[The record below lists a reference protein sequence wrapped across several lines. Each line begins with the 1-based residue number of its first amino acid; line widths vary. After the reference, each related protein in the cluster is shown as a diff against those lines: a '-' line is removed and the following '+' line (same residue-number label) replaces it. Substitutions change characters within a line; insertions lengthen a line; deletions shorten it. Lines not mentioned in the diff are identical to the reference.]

1 MVAKARCLCGQVTL
15 EVGAHPILS
24 TVCHCSSCQDAALI
38 FERLPGAAPILDE
51 SDGVAY
57 VLFPKN
63 CVQCTSGRENLREYR
78 LKESSPT
85 RRAVA
90 ACCNTFMFLDF
101 TKGHWITICRD
112 RLEDRRVIESAP
124 VQNRQSPMFI
134 LRLMAAWAR
143 MGFRNPKIEFLQ
155 GRLENV

>member
-1 MVAKARCLCGQVTL
+1 MIAKARCRCGQVTL
-15 EVGAHPILS
+15 EVDAPPILS
-24 TVCHCSSCQDAALI
+24 TVCHCSSCQDAAHI
-38 FERLPGAAPILDE
+38 FERLPGAAPVLDE
-51 SDGVAY
+51 SDGVPY
-57 VLFPKN
+57 LLFPKN
-63 CVQCTSGRENLREYR
+63 SVRCTSGRDHLREHR
-78 LKESSPT
+78 LNESSPT

-90 ACCNTFMFLDF
+90 VCCNTFMFLDF

-155 GRLENV
+155 GRLKNV